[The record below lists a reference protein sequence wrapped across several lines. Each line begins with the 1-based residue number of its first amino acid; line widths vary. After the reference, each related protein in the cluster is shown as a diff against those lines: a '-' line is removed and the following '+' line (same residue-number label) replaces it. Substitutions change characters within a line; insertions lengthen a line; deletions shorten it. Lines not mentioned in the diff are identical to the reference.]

1 MKYDFTTVPDRR
13 NTGSAKW
20 EGMYQENPK
29 VDPEVVPLSTADME
43 FFNAPEITKG
53 LQEYVGK
60 MVLGYTDAT
69 DAYYDAVIG
78 WMKTRHQYEIRREW
92 IELSAGVVPAFGT
105 LINAYTEPGEGVLI
119 MTPVYF
125 PMTMSIRALGR
136 KMVENPLLLTEEG
149 YRIDFEDLEAKAADP
164 NVKVLLFCS
173 PHNPIGR
180 VWTREE
186 LTRIMDICIR
196 NHVFIIDDE
205 IHNDLIMPGFTH
217 TVMASLSQEAAMNCA
232 VCTAPS
238 KSFNLAGLQCSNII
252 IADPVRKA
260 AYTAEKLKSFSMYL
274 NAIAYEG
281 CRLAY
286 TQCGEWLDQCIQV
299 IYRNAEY
306 VKHFMAEK
314 LPEVRVFPLEG
325 TYLLW
330 ADFRA
335 WGMTHLELKQF
346 MVEEAQIFMDEG
358 YMFGDAARGFE
369 RFNLACPTSVIEA
382 AMDRLYEAITK
393 RREVWA
399 REGKPAHTALRAG
412 EKLPQFSYKT
422 PYGEESSTAFSKNG
436 KRTVLLFSR
445 YYTCGLCQQ
454 TIAQLHEKY
463 DLLREKGAEAY
474 IVMQSTPES
483 IREALGD
490 SNPYPFTFI
499 CDPEQKLYKR
509 LEVFPADPMDMMGN
523 PRIKELLMSMAA
535 TPETAAKPEGNQLQ
549 LPAAFIIDSDGTVLY
564 ADYAKTM
571 DGLPSVE
578 ELSALLG

>member
-1 MKYDFTTVPDRR
+1 MKYDFTTVPNRK
-13 NTGSAKW
+13 NTGSSKW
-20 EGMYQENPK
+20 EGMYQENPN
-29 VDPEVVPLSTADME
+29 VDPDVVPLSTADME
-43 FFNAPEITKG
+43 FFNAPEITRG
-53 LQEYVGK
+53 LQDYVGR
-60 MVLGYTDAT
+60 MVLGYTSPT
-69 DAYYDAVIG
+69 DAYYDAVIE
-78 WMKTRHQYEIRREW
+78 WMKTRHGYEVKREW
-92 IELSAGVVPAFGT
+92 IELSPGVVPAFGA

-125 PMTMSIRALGR
+125 PMTMSIKALGR

-149 YRIDFEDLEAKAADP
+149 YKIDFDDLEQKAADP
-164 NVKVLLFCS
+164 NVKALLFCS

-186 LTRIMDICIR
+186 LTKVMEICIR
-196 NHVFIIDDE
+196 NHVFVIDDE
-205 IHNDLIMPGFTH
+205 IHNDLIMPGYEH
-217 TVMASLSQEAAMNCA
+217 TVMAALSEEAAMNCA

-252 IADPVRKA
+252 IANPVKKA
-260 AYTAEKLKSFSMYL
+260 AYMAEKMKSFSVSL

-286 TQCGEWLDQCIQV
+286 TECGEWLNQCIEV

-306 VKHFMAEK
+306 VKAFMAEN

-330 ADFRA
+330 TDFRA
-335 WGMTHLELKQF
+335 WGMTHLELKKF

-358 YMFGDAARGFE
+358 YLFGDVARGFE
-369 RFNLACPTSVIEA
+369 RFNLACPGSVIEA
-382 AMDRLYEAITK
+382 AMERLYQAISK
-393 RREVWA
+393 RRDIWA
-399 REGKPAHTALRAG
+399 REGKPEHTALKA
-412 EKLPQFSYKT
+412 EMKLPKFTYTT
-422 PYGEESSTAFSKNG
+422 PYGEESSAAFGENG
-436 KRTVLLFSR
+436 KKTVLLFSR

-454 TIAQLHEKY
+454 TISELNEKY
-463 DLLREKGAEAY
+463 ELLKEKGAEAKV
-474 IVMQSTPES
+474 VMQSTPES

-490 SNPYPFTFI
+490 TNPYPFTFI

-509 LEVFPADPMDMMGN
+509 FEVFPADPMDIMGN
-523 PRIKELLMSMAA
+523 PNMKEILMSMADKPGDA
-535 TPETAAKPEGNQLQ
+535 PKPEGNQLQ
-549 LPAAFIIDSDGTVLY
+549 LPAAFIIDSDGTVIY

-578 ELSALLG
+578 ELCALLT